1 MLSTFEYDMSLVVV
15 SVHSFRVVASRIM
28 TSWPHR
34 SSPDQIDQNPADVGS
49 FEKNAFLLLDR
60 GLRNNLTN

>member
-34 SSPDQIDQNPADVGS
+34 SLCTGVQADKLPDQDITGS
-49 FEKNAFLLLDR
+49 N
-60 GLRNNLTN
+60 